1 MKVLK
6 IPLILGFPLVLG
18 ACAGMVPGEYT
29 DTKAGFANVSAETSA
44 AIGKRTVFAQTQ
56 AENAAIQREVHGLVY
71 RKTISAETAV
81 QVALLN
87 NKGLQASYANVGL
100 SAAEAWEQSTPADP
114 VVSIGLLGIGAPEL
128 GVYRAI
134 EGLVR
139 ANILDATTRKQRMA
153 LADTG
158 FRQAQLAAVNDSL
171 ALANQ
176 TRAAWINAVSAFE
189 MVGYLSRAKKT
200 SDAGSELAL
209 RLGETGA
216 LNKAGQA
223 REQAFNAELA
233 GQLAQARLNAVRA
246 KEDLTRLMGLWGTE
260 VDYFVPDALPALPR
274 SVGRITSIEAKALT
288 SRVDLRIAK
297 LGLEAQA
304 RAFELTDKTRI
315 VSDLE
320 IVAGAEL
327 EREVGEDGDIE
338 KNITTPL
345 DLEIAFAIPIFDSG
359 KVTMRKAELMYLQSA
374 NVLAEKAVNVRSEAR
389 SAEMTYHSAY
399 KIARHYRDV
408 LVPLRTTVEE
418 EALLSYNGMITSTF
432 ELLTDTRER
441 LGASMEAANAKREFY
456 LAQADLTAAIYGGG
470 AAGGGGGEAASLAAG
485 GGAPH

>member
-1 MKVLK
+1 MRGARYS
-6 IPLILGFPLVLG
+6 IILGFPLVLG
-18 ACAGMVPGEYT
+18 ACATAVPGAYT
-29 DTKAGFANVSAETSA
+29 DTKAGFAYVSAETSA

-56 AENAAIQREVHGLVY
+56 AENAALGREVNALVY

-100 SAAEAWEQSTPADP
+100 SAAEAWQQATPENP
-114 VVSIGLLGIGAPEL
+114 IVSIGLLGIGAPEL

-158 FRQAQLAAVNDSL
+158 FRQAQLAAVNDTL

-189 MVGYLSRAKKT
+189 TVGYLSRAKQT

-260 VDYFVPDALPALPR
+260 VDYFVPDALPTLPR
-274 SVGRITSIEAKALT
+274 SVGRITNIEAKALA

-304 RAFELTDKTRI
+304 RAFELTDQTRI

-338 KNITTPL
+338 KSVSPQAE
-345 DLEIAFAIPIFDSG
+345 LEFAIPIFDSG
-359 KVTMRKAELMYLQSA
+359 KARMRKAELSYLQAA

-389 SAEMTYHSAY
+389 CAETTYHSAY

-418 EALLSYNGMITSTF
+418 EGLLSYNGMITNTF
-432 ELLTDTRER
+432 ELLQDVREK
-441 LGASMEAANAKREFY
+441 LSAGLEAANAKREFY
-456 LAQADLTAAIYGGG
+456 LAQADLTAAIYGGDAG
-470 AAGGGGGEAASLAAG
+470 GGGGGEAASLAAG

>member
-1 MKVLK
+1 MKSSK
-6 IPLILGFPLVLG
+6 FPLIFGFPLVLG
-18 ACAGMVPGEYT
+18 ACSGLVPSDYT
-29 DTKAGFANVSAETSA
+29 DAKAGFASVSGQIST

-56 AENAAIQREVHGLVY
+56 AENAALSREVHGMVHQ
-71 RKTISAETAV
+71 KTISADTAV

-100 SAAEAWEQSTPADP
+100 SAAEAWQQATPVNP
-114 VVSIGLLGIGAPEL
+114 IVSIGLLGIGAPEL
-128 GVYRAI
+128 GGYRAI

-153 LADTG
+153 LAETG
-158 FRQAQLAAVNDSL
+158 FQKAQLTAVNDTL

-189 MVGYLSRAKKT
+189 TVGYLSRAKQT
-200 SDAGSELAL
+200 SDAGSELA
-209 RLGETGA
+209 RKLGETGA

-233 GQLAQARLNAVRA
+233 GQLAKARLNAVRT

-260 VDYFVPDALPALPR
+260 VDYTVPNALPALPR
-274 SVGRITSIEAKALT
+274 SVGRIAGIEAKALGN
-288 SRVDLRIAK
+288 RVDLRIAK
-297 LGLEAQA
+297 LGLDAQA
-304 RAFELTDKTRI
+304 KAFGLTDQTRI

-327 EREVGEDGDIE
+327 EREVDAGGAIKTVPTQQVE
-338 KNITTPL
+338 
-345 DLEIAFAIPIFDSG
+345 LEFAIPIFDSG
-359 KVTMRKAELMYLQSA
+359 KARMRKAELMYLQAA

-389 SAEMTYHSAY
+389 VAETSYHSAY

-408 LVPLRTTVEE
+408 LVPLRATVEE
-418 EALLSYNGMITSTF
+418 EGLLSYNGMITNTF
-432 ELLTDTRER
+432 ELLTDVREK
-441 LGASMEAANAKREFY
+441 LSAELEAANAKREFY
-456 LAQADLTAAIYGGG
+456 MAQADLTAAIYGGG
-470 AAGGGGGEAASLAAG
+470 VGSAGGDTGAAIAAGGAG
-485 GGAPH
+485 H